1 MIQCNGEKKE
11 KTRNPCGDQD
21 HQRNEKKENRNEKK
35 ENRNEKKENRNEKKR
50 IEKREK
56 EKKGG
61 AETSIKMC
69 NRSLAIFLKFLQARR
84 SKRTKKIE
92 IKQN

>member
-21 HQRNEKKENRNEKK
+21 HQRNEKK

>member
-11 KTRNPCGDQD
+11 KTRNPCGVQD

-35 ENRNEKKENRNEKKR
+35 ENGNEKKR
-50 IEKREK
+50 IEKRKK
-56 EKKGG
+56 ERKGG